1 VTDFAKSSPI
11 WAHVVQ
17 AIQQRA
23 PGGSEDSIEEL
34 YRAVT
39 TSVRGALSR
48 AIEVQ
53 SVEDRLHEVLVI
65 VLEAIQNGEVRD
77 PDRLMGFVRTVARRR
92 AIAHIRGAALQRQRF
107 VRTDF
112 SELRIPSEQEPE
124 TRAAR
129 QEQIERARTVL
140 RTLGVRDRQILERF
154 YFDEQPPGQICREM
168 GLTPTQF
175 RLYKSR
181 AVARCFDRVSRPR

>member
-1 VTDFAKSSPI
+1 MPPI

-17 AIQQRA
+17 NIQRRE
-23 PGGSEDSIEEL
+23 PGGIEDSVEEL

-39 TSVRGALSR
+39 VSVRCALSR

-53 SVEDRLHEVLVI
+53 SIEDRLHEVLVI

-92 AIAHIRGAALQRQRF
+92 AIAHIRGAALQRRRF
-107 VRTDF
+107 VKTDF
-112 SELRIPSEQEPE
+112 TELRIPTEQEPE

-129 QEQIERARTVL
+129 LEQIERARTVL
-140 RTLGVRDRQILERF
+140 GTLGGRDRQILERF
-154 YFDEQPPGQICREM
+154 YFHEQPPGQICQEM
-168 GLTPTQF
+168 GLTSTQF

-181 AVARCFDRVSRPR
+181 AVARCFARVNRRA